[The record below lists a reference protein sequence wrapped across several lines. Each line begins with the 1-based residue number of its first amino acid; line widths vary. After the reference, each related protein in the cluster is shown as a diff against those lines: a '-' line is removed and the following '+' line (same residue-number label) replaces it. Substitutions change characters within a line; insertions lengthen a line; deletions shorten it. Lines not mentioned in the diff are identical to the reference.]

1 MNPIFYL
8 LLIAIS
14 GGVLA
19 IGLAV
24 ALVIFI
30 VGFCRVAG
38 DGGPLFSQWRKDS
51 IVQRS
56 AAAEWMQR
64 AAVRS
69 AGESSNEPS
78 KIIPS

>member
-30 VGFCRVAG
+30 VGFAGVAG
-38 DGGPLFSQWRKDS
+38 DGG
-51 IVQRS
+51 S
-56 AAAEWMQR
+56 AVFAMEE
-64 AAVRS
+64 
-69 AGESSNEPS
+69 GFNCS
-78 KIIPS
+78 KVSGC